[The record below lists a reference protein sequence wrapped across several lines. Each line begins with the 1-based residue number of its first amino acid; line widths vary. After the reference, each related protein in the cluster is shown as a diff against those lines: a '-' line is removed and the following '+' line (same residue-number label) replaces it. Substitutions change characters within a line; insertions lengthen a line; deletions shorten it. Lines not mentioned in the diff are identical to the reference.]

1 MAFFSKGKFNNG
13 DEKER
18 AGERKVKYG
27 DMTDAQKSAYVK
39 YLVGNVLKFS
49 ILLILIIGIPLYLYF
64 FQRDFFHSLR
74 SMKDAKEFLL
84 AQGNSAI
91 IAYLAIQILQV
102 IISIIP
108 GNILQ
113 MAAGYIFGFRIG
125 FLTSVIGVTLGSMIT
140 FYLGR
145 FLGQDAMKMMFGELR
160 FAKFMEKCNSK
171 RGFIVLFILNLIP
184 GGPKDLLC
192 YVAGVSNMRF
202 GVFVTVVMSAR
213 IPALCASILFGKF
226 VDGKNYIA
234 VTVIVVAV
242 TISMLLIY
250 FKRAE
255 LDRRLN
261 YLYEKYVLKG
271 RQ

>member
-1 MAFFSKGKFNNG
+1 MAFFFKGKLNKG
-13 DEKER
+13 SKKEH

-27 DMTDAQKSAYVK
+27 DMSDAEKSAYRKYAIGNAVK
-39 YLVGNVLKFS
+39 FVV
-49 ILLILIIGIPLYLYF
+49 LLILIIGIPLYLYF
-64 FQRDFFHSLR
+64 FQRDLLHSMR

-125 FLTSVIGVTLGSMIT
+125 FLTSVIGVTIGSMIT
-140 FYLGR
+140 FHLGR
-145 FLGQDAMKMMFGELR
+145 FLGQDAMKMMFGEAR
-160 FAKFMEKCNSK
+160 FSKFMEKCNSK
-171 RGFIVLFILNLIP
+171 RGFIILFILNLIP

-202 GVFVTVVMSAR
+202 SVFITVVMAAR

-226 VDGKNYIA
+226 VDAENYTG
-234 VTVIVVAV
+234 VVIMVVVVAV
-242 TISMLLIY
+242 FMFLIY
-250 FKRAE
+250 FKRE
-255 LDRRLN
+255 NLDRKLN